1 MRNIIW
7 IIKTMKAVVQ
17 QSSLKRRRNV
27 ETYIFVSCAEA
38 VRYLH
43 QLGLSSLR
51 VFENLK
57 WVVIHVIT
65 WI

>member
-57 WVVIHVIT
+57 
-65 WI
+65 